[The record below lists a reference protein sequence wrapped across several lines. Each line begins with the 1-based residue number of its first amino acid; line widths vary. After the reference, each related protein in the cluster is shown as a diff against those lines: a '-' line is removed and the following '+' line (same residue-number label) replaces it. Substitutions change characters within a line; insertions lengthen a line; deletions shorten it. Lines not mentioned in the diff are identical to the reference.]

1 MSKLEDTVEKNTQKD
16 QEKKKRL
23 RPGEDGGKTGG
34 SRVHFP
40 STPVK
45 HVAHLRSRVN
55 SQRYSSIYED
65 RRPKIEDIERSDGK
79 KSA

>member
-1 MSKLEDTVEKNTQKD
+1 MYSIFFPSKSFK
-16 QEKKKRL
+16 
-23 RPGEDGGKTGG
+23 EDGCAIGG

-40 STPVK
+40 SAPVK
-45 HVAHLRSRVN
+45 CLADLRNRVN

-65 RRPKIEDIERSDGK
+65 QRPKIVEDIEKSDSK